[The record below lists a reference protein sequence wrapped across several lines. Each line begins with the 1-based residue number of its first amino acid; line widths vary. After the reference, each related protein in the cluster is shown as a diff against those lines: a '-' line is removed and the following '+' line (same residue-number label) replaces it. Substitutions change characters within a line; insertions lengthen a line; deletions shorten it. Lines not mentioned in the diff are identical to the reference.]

1 MAPAFVLIVKAV
13 IELIAQYETWI
24 YGGLG
29 MVSLW
34 YVWRLTQAR
43 VRLSATPFG
52 LERESAHQLQN
63 GALAMLF
70 VLVTLAGAVYLST
83 HYILPNID
91 LLTAGPPPTR
101 APATATPIGNAVI
114 VDSSG
119 CENPNVTLIEPKPN
133 DRIAGSF
140 EAKGTA
146 NIPDFAFYKLELS
159 GANTRG
165 EWATVD
171 VGSKIAISETLGT
184 FDSSLYLPGEY
195 AFRLVVMDAAGNSP
209 PPCAVPVTL
218 VSPSGP

>member
-1 MAPAFVLIVKAV
+1 VKAA

-29 MVSLW
+29 VVSFL
-34 YVWRLTQAR
+34 YLWRLIRAR
-43 VRLSATPFG
+43 LRLSATPFG
-52 LERESAHQLQN
+52 LERESAYQLQN
-63 GALAMLF
+63 GSLAMLF
-70 VLVTLAGAVYLST
+70 ILAALAGAIYLGT

-91 LLTAGPPPTR
+91 LLTAGPPPTL

-119 CENPNVTLIEPKPN
+119 CENVNVTLLEPQPN
-133 DRIAGSF
+133 ERIAGSF

-146 NIPDFAFYKLELS
+146 SIPDFAFYKLELS
-159 GANTRG
+159 GANTQG

-171 VGSKIAISETLGT
+171 VGSESVISDTLGT

-195 AFRLVVMDAAGNSP
+195 AFRLVVIDAAGNSP
-209 PPCAVPVTL
+209 PPCVVAVTL
-218 VSPSGP
+218 ASATGP

>member
-1 MAPAFVLIVKAV
+1 MKAA
-13 IELIAQYETWI
+13 IELVAQYEMWI

-29 MVSLW
+29 GVSLL
-34 YVWRLTQAR
+34 YLWRLIQAR
-43 VRLSATPFG
+43 VRLRATPFG
-52 LERESAHQLQN
+52 LERESAYQLQN
-63 GALAMLF
+63 GALAML
-70 VLVTLAGAVYLST
+70 LILAALAGAVFINT
-83 HYILPNID
+83 HYILPNVD
-91 LLTAGPPPTR
+91 LLTVGPSPTP

-119 CENPNVTLIEPKPN
+119 CENPNVTLIQPEPN

-171 VGSKIAISETLGT
+171 VGSQIAISDTLGT

-195 AFRLVVMDAAGNSP
+195 AFRLVVIDAAGNSP
-209 PPCAVPVTL
+209 PPCVVPVTL
-218 VSPSGP
+218 VGPTQP